1 MVKSRIAGACF
12 PTPTPK
18 VASSSGSSTTRTSLD
33 RTFQRLPVPCL
44 NLGALVFEPMN
55 PTINADQDRVPLR
68 QHWVLIALIA
78 VASVANLNLAVA
90 NVALP
95 SIGIAFQASQ
105 LQLTIVSI
113 GFSVGLASTV
123 LYLGG
128 IGDRYGR
135 KTMLILGMALTIPTS
150 LLAAWAPSV
159 EILILARILGGV
171 AAGMAF
177 PTTLSLITALWTGHG
192 RTRSIALW
200 SAIGGSMIAV
210 ASLLSGWLLGVAW
223 WGLVFAIT
231 APLAAISL
239 LLAWIVVPAHVNE
252 TKDKVDHLGGILSLL
267 GILSLTLAIDFVA
280 DPAERRASII
290 AGAIAIISLLGFF
303 IAQRRVANP
312 LFDLAYAKRRT
323 FWVAA
328 AAGLIVFGSLM
339 GVTYVSQQFMQN
351 VLGYSPLKAGATIVP
366 AALSMILTAP
376 LSAKL
381 ISRYGSRITLL
392 IGYVFLFFALLVS
405 LVSWNANASIWV
417 VELSI
422 VLMGAGVGFAGTPAS
437 HSLTGSVPVH
447 RAGMASGTADLQR
460 DLGGS
465 VMQSLLGT
473 ILTAGYAVSIANQ
486 AAAAKQP
493 VPTNVV
499 AEIQR
504 SFSGAEIIA
513 KQYPTHANQII
524 EAAKSSFMDG
534 SHWAYAAGL
543 IAIVVGA
550 IVVAIFFPGKTAEQS
565 QFKQYQSED

>member
-33 RTFQRLPVPCL
+33 RTFQRLPVPYL
-44 NLGALVFEPMN
+44 NLGALVFEPVN
-55 PTINADQDRVPLR
+55 PTISADQDRVPLR

-123 LYLGG
+123 LYLGA

-328 AAGLIVFGSLM
+328 AAGLIGFGSLM

>member
-33 RTFQRLPVPCL
+33 RTFQRLPVPYL
-44 NLGALVFEPMN
+44 NLGALVFESMN
-55 PTINADQDRVPLR
+55 PTISADQDRVPLR

-123 LYLGG
+123 LYLGA

-290 AGAIAIISLLGFF
+290 AGVIAIISLLGFF

>member
-1 MVKSRIAGACF
+1 
-12 PTPTPK
+12 
-18 VASSSGSSTTRTSLD
+18 
-33 RTFQRLPVPCL
+33 
-44 NLGALVFEPMN
+44 MN

-123 LYLGG
+123 LYLGA

-192 RTRSIALW
+192 RTRAIALW